1 MMKKIVGFCMI
12 VLLLLLTECAPKTK
26 IWTSNP
32 VIQTSGNQYYEAQ
45 VETLKR
51 DKKREYNFFVLFRLT
66 VKNRTEK
73 NLEIDWNKTR
83 YIYNGRT
90 HGGFVFRGIKP
101 EDIKNLTIP
110 SDIVPVG
117 KTFSKEIA
125 PAKLVA
131 WAPYRDRS
139 VGKNESGISPG
150 IIPDGENGI
159 NLVVRYNGKE
169 VREQI
174 TLTIVSKEAH

>member
-1 MMKKIVGFCMI
+1 MKKIAGFCLI
-12 VLLLLLTECAPKTK
+12 LLLLLLTECAPKTK

-90 HGGFVFRGIKP
+90 RGGFVFTGIKA

-110 SDIVPVG
+110 FDIVFPG
-117 KTFSKEIA
+117 HTFSKEIA
-125 PAKLVA
+125 PIKLIA
-131 WAPYRDRS
+131 WAPLRDRS
-139 VGKNESGISPG
+139 VGKDESSLSPG
-150 IIPDGENGI
+150 IIPEGENGI
-159 NLVVRYNGKE
+159 FLVVRQNGQE
-169 VREQI
+169 IREKI
-174 TLTIVSKEAH
+174 TLNIETKDDK

>member
-1 MMKKIVGFCMI
+1 M
-12 VLLLLLTECAPKTK
+12 
-26 IWTSNP
+26 
-32 VIQTSGNQYYEAQ
+32 
-45 VETLKR
+45 
-51 DKKREYNFFVLFRLT
+51 
-66 VKNRTEK
+66 
-73 NLEIDWNKTR
+73 
-83 YIYNGRT
+83 
-90 HGGFVFRGIKP
+90 FRGIKP

-110 SDIVPVG
+110 SDIVPAG

-174 TLTIVSKEAH
+174 TLTIVSKEDH